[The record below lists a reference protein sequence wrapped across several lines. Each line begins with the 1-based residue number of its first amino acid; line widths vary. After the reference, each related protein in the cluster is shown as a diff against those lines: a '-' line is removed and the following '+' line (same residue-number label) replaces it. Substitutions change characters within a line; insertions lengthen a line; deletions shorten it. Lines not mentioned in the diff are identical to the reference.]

1 MGVVHGVPS
10 NVADSSIVECLVGD
24 RDKEWKFVRTR
35 TDKDAPNVTWV
46 AKRIM
51 DAVRDNIT
59 IEDVREIVRVAVE
72 SN

>member
-1 MGVVHGVPS
+1 MGVVYGVPS
-10 NVADSSIVECLVGD
+10 DVADSSIVECLVGD

-46 AKRIM
+46 ANRIM
-51 DAVRDNIT
+51 EAVRDNIT
-59 IEDVREIVRVAVE
+59 LEDVRGIVKAAVD